1 LWSERFKQQTTS
13 FSSPA
18 VAGAEMD
25 SVNGNTCSDISDFVK
40 IKSLSTEKVAFDR
53 KRRPRAQPTSQPKPV
68 AASFKGEDNPLDD
81 LARLNRLITPASKK
95 MQGRAQRGDETF
107 RAQPETWVQILLFES
122 LVTH

>member
-1 LWSERFKQQTTS
+1 MGIRVADLLILSRESRFRQKTP
-13 FSSPA
+13 PA
-18 VAGAEMD
+18 G
-25 SVNGNTCSDISDFVK
+25 
-40 IKSLSTEKVAFDR
+40 
-53 KRRPRAQPTSQPKPV
+53 AQPTSQPKPV